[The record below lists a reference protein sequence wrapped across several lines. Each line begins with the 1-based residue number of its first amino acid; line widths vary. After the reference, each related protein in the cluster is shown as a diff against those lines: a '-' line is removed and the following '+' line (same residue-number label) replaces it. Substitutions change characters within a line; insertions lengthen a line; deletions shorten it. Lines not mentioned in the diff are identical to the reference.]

1 MDNPLL
7 PPRRGRR
14 LAMALAGGLAV
25 LAAAGGWLAASDSG
39 LRAACRLVGWAS
51 GGRLVL
57 EGGSGRLIGPL
68 RLQSVSWHR
77 DDRLRLEDVAID
89 WHLGELATGR
99 LVVTRLA
106 VGRLQIDPGPTAAP
120 PALPLSLRPPVDL
133 HVQALQV
140 AVLARGDEHIA
151 SDLTVEISGDRNRLR
166 LQGLAAQV
174 AGIRLAGSGEVATE
188 SPFALHAAAT
198 VAGSLAERPVG
209 LALAVT
215 GTLAAIKMHGTTQG
229 EGGQGSV
236 EASLM
241 PFDAQPFRRLAVR
254 LQGVDPAAWAAG
266 MPTARLDLSADLA
279 PEGTEPLVVAG
290 PVALVNRAPGPLDR
304 QRLPLAALSGR
315 LAWHATG
322 AADLDDLRA
331 TLAGGGQLRGS
342 GHWADAALALDMTA
356 TGIDAAALHGRLR
369 PTHLGGSLRAQVTAG
384 RQRLAV
390 DLADPRF
397 RVEGVALLTDSRLQV
412 ERLRLGAGDAIAEI
426 AGEIGLA
433 GARAFSFKGELA
445 RFDPA
450 RFARVPAARINAS
463 FSAHG
468 SLQPRPAGRF
478 RFALRDSQWAGQPLS
493 GQGEADLDWPRLHRV
508 DVQLVAG
515 PNRLL
520 ARGAFGRP
528 GDRLAAELTAPRLD
542 LFGIE
547 GGVEGRM
554 QLGGTLA
561 APALSLKLAAAR
573 LGLPGIG
580 RLRDLVV
587 AADIGAQPAD
597 ALRLEAS
604 LAAFD
609 APGQPG
615 MLQAV
620 TGSAHGS
627 RRDHTLEF
635 AGRIAGRGQLRGGG
649 RGGLGE
655 DAAGPVWAGQL
666 TALDWQAEAAAQRL
680 QLQAAAPLHL
690 AMTRWSVGP
699 AALVGEGWQGS
710 LQASSEAGRLKM
722 AATARG
728 ERWGRLAA
736 NLEAAT
742 AGAWALDRRAPW
754 QGTLQGTMANLA
766 VFGPLIADG
775 LAVGGRLTADVRLG
789 GTPAQP
795 VATGTIEGDGLL
807 VHWLDSGLRLE
818 RGELRAGLAGTRL
831 QVSRLAF
838 DSFLQSPPR
847 ALVLAADDGE
857 LAGLAAGPGRL
868 EIGGEMAIDPGGS
881 GDSAALDVRLER
893 VGAFQS
899 PEQWVVLSGNGR
911 VAWREGR
918 LGLSGRFGV
927 DAGYWELARLG
938 APQLSDDVVVKRPGG
953 GPPEARR
960 TPVSLDLEADLG
972 RRFLFRG
979 AGLQSRLAGSV
990 RLRAEGRDLPR
1001 ASGTIRTVGGRFDAY
1016 GQQLAIER
1024 GILNFNGLLENPSL
1038 NVRAVRRGLPVEPGV
1053 EVTGTARRPVVRLVS
1068 DPEMADAEKLSW
1080 LVLGHGSEQGGAG
1093 DASVLLSAAGAI
1105 LGGESGGVVQQLKRS
1120 FGIDEFGV
1128 RSGSVGDSGSRL
1140 GTSRVA
1146 GGNAAAADSTG
1157 NQIISVGKRLSSNVV
1172 LSYEQALGKTENI
1185 VKLTVRLTRGL
1196 SLIGRAGSDNAL
1208 DLFYIFRFGQ

>member
-1 MDNPLL
+1 MDTPL
-7 PPRRGRR
+7 PSPRRGR
-14 LAMALAGGLAV
+14 LVLALAGGLAA

-39 LRAACRLVGWAS
+39 LDAACRLATWAS

-57 EGGSGRLIGPL
+57 EGASGRLIGPL
-68 RLQSVSWHR
+68 QLQSATWSG
-77 DDRLRLEDVAID
+77 DDRLHFEDVAGD
-89 WHLGELATGR
+89 WHPLELMAGR
-99 LVVTRLA
+99 LVVNRLR
-106 VGRLQIDPGPTAAP
+106 VGRLQIEPGPTTAP
-120 PALPLSLRPPVDL
+120 PTLPLTLRLPVDL
-133 HVQALQV
+133 QVEALQV
-140 AVLARGDEHIA
+140 AVLARGNERIA
-151 SDLTVEISGDRNRLR
+151 SDLTAEISGDRDRLR
-166 LQGLAAQV
+166 LQGLSAQV

-198 VAGSLAERPVG
+198 VAGSLAGQSV
-209 LALAVT
+209 ALTLTAT
-215 GTLAAIKMHGTTQG
+215 GTLAAIEMYGVSQG

-236 EASLM
+236 EASLT

-266 MPTARLDLSADLA
+266 MPAARLDLSADLA
-279 PEGTEPLVVAG
+279 PQGTGPLVVAG

-304 QRLPLAALSGR
+304 HRLPLAALSGR

-342 GHWADAALALDMTA
+342 GRWADAALALDMTA
-356 TGIDAAALHGRLR
+356 TGIDAAVLHSRLR
-369 PTHLGGSLRAQVTAG
+369 PTRLGGSLRAQVAAG

-397 RVEGVALLTDSRLQV
+397 RLEGVAILADSRLQV
-412 ERLRLGAGDAIAEI
+412 ERLRLGAGDAVAEA
-426 AGEIGLA
+426 AGELGLA
-433 GARAFSFKGELA
+433 GGMAYSVRGELA

-468 SLQPRPAGRF
+468 SLQPRPAGSF
-478 RFALRDSQWAGQPLS
+478 RFALRDSHWAGQPLS
-493 GQGEADLDWPRLHRV
+493 GQGEVDLDWPHLRRAE
-508 DVQLVAG
+508 VQLTAG

-520 ARGAFGRP
+520 AKGAFGRP
-528 GDRLAAELTAPRLD
+528 GEVLVAEMMAPRLD
-542 LFGIE
+542 PFGIE
-547 GGVEGRM
+547 GGVEGRL
-554 QLGGTLA
+554 QLSGTLA

-580 RLRDLVV
+580 RLRDLAV
-587 AADIGAQPAD
+587 AADIGARPAD

-615 MLQAV
+615 VLQAV
-620 TGSAHGS
+620 TWSVHGS
-627 RRDHTLEF
+627 RRDHALAF
-635 AGRIAGRGQLRGGG
+635 AGRIAGRGQLRGAG

-655 DAAGPVWAGQL
+655 DAARPAWAGQL
-666 TALDWQAEAAAQRL
+666 TALEWQAETAAQRL
-680 QLQAAAPLHL
+680 RLQAAAPLRLGL
-690 AMTRWSVGP
+690 AHWSVGP
-699 AALVGEGWQGS
+699 AALAGDGWQGS
-710 LQASSEAGRLKM
+710 LQASSEAGRLKL
-722 AATARG
+722 AATALG

-736 NLEAAT
+736 SLEAAT

-754 QGTLQGTMANLA
+754 QGTLQVAMADLA
-766 VFGPLIADG
+766 PFGPFLAEG
-775 LAVGGRLTADVRLG
+775 LATGGRLKADLRLG

-795 VATGTIEGDGLL
+795 LATGTVEGDGLL
-807 VHWLDSGLRLE
+807 VHWPDSGLRLE

-838 DSFLQSPPR
+838 DSLLQPPPR
-847 ALVLAADDGE
+847 ALVLAADDGDP
-857 LAGLAAGPGRL
+857 AGLAVRPGRL
-868 EIGGEMAIDPGGS
+868 EIGGEMAIDPGGG

-893 VGAFQS
+893 VGAFQA
-899 PEQWVVLSGNGR
+899 PQQWVVLSGNGR
-911 VAWREGR
+911 VAWQEGR
-918 LGLSGRFGV
+918 LGLSARLAV

-938 APQLSDDVVVKRPGG
+938 TPQLSDDVVVKRPGG
-953 GPPEARR
+953 GAPEARR